1 MPEKDDE
8 QRPLVACITVGA
20 FQENCYLYAC
30 PETLEAVI
38 IDPGDEA
45 PRILQ
50 RIQELKFIPRYI
62 LNTHG
67 HIDHICAIDAV
78 SEVYPVPLAI
88 HPDDVFMYTDEQF
101 AQLYKRPTP
110 LVKRQPDILLH
121 DGETITFGSLT
132 LEVVH
137 TPGHT
142 PGGICLVSSPYCIFS
157 GDTLFRR
164 SIGRTDLPGG
174 NYEQIIHSI
183 RTRLY
188 TLDEEL
194 VVFPGHGEPTTIIE
208 EKYEN
213 PFVNVEE

>member
-1 MPEKDDE
+1 MSERDE
-8 QRPLVACITVGA
+8 DQRPLVACITVGA
-20 FQENCYLYAC
+20 YQENCYLYAC

-45 PRILQ
+45 QRILD
-50 RIQELKFIPRYI
+50 RIQELAFIPRYI

-67 HIDHICAIDAV
+67 HIDHICAIDEV
-78 SEVYPVPLAI
+78 SAVYPVPLAI
-88 HPDDVFMYTDEQF
+88 HADDVPLYTDEQV
-101 AQLYKRPTP
+101 ARLHHRPSP
-110 LVKRQPDILLH
+110 LVKRQPDLLLREG
-121 DGETITFGSLT
+121 DRISFGTLT
-132 LEVVH
+132 LEVIH

-142 PGGICLVSSPYCIFS
+142 PGGVCLISRPYCVFS

-174 NYEQIIHSI
+174 NYEQIEASI
-183 RTRLY
+183 REKLY

-194 VVFPGHGEPTTIIE
+194 VVFPGHGDPTTIIE